1 MFSFQDIGKRFTG
14 FISLLALILES
25 RKQKTKAQ
33 VQCNRHIQPKMPK
46 TYSAGLIQ
54 QWLKRGLQGRS
65 SIAHTDHLK
74 S

>member
-14 FISLLALILES
+14 FISHLALT
-25 RKQKTKAQ
+25 KTQ

-65 SIAHTDHLK
+65 STAHTDHLK

>member
-14 FISLLALILES
+14 FISLLALIFEG
-25 RKQKTKAQ
+25 RKQKTKTQ

-46 TYSAGLIQ
+46 TYLAGLIQ
-54 QWLKRGLQGRS
+54 QWLKRGVQGRS
-65 SIAHTDHLK
+65 STALTDRLK